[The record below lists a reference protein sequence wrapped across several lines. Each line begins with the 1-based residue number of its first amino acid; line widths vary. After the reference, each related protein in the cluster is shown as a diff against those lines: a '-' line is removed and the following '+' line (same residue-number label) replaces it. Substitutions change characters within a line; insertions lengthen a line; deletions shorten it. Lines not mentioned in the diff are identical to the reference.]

1 MFDFRIDRCVGNGRE
16 ITAPAWIIGHLSI
29 GRSNKSVVLVK
40 KAIPNGTLKKLD
52 NIYNKGEKHDQKE
65 DKSEFIGQIMDLF
78 EDFLDEYGIK
88 IPQKEGEEGYDPD
101 TPINLYGK
109 TYDDLAEQLEGFFR
123 GWGVIKD
130 ERPQVEYLFILSLN
144 GIKCEGTISVK
155 AKDSDEAYRKAQDLA
170 ETELSSSFPS
180 LDIPYDVEPV
190 EEEGYPLYSIITEF
204 LPFST
209 EQKVVSTSDK
219 ADADALFE
227 KACRDN
233 SAVKLTVQTSSK
245 ASPAILKKW
254 SI

>member
-1 MFDFRIDRCVGNGRE
+1 MI
-16 ITAPAWIIGHLSI
+16 
-29 GRSNKSVVLVK
+29 K
-40 KAIPNGTLKKLD
+40 
-52 NIYNKGEKHDQKE
+52 KE

-101 TPINLYGK
+101 TPINLYGNA
-109 TYDDLAEQLEGFFR
+109 Y
-123 GWGVIKD
+123 D

-180 LDIPYDVEPV
+180 LDIPYDVEPI

>member
-1 MFDFRIDRCVGNGRE
+1 MI
-16 ITAPAWIIGHLSI
+16 
-29 GRSNKSVVLVK
+29 K
-40 KAIPNGTLKKLD
+40 KEN
-52 NIYNKGEKHDQKE
+52 
-65 DKSEFIGQIMDLF
+65 KSEFIGQIMDIF

-88 IPQKEGEEGYDPD
+88 IPQKEGEEGCGPD
-101 TPINLYGK
+101 TPANLCGK
-109 TYDDLAEQLEGFFR
+109 AYDNLAEHLETFFHR
-123 GWGVIKD
+123 WGVIKD
-130 ERPQVEYLFILSLN
+130 EHPQIEYLFTLSLN
-144 GIKCEGTISVK
+144 GVKCNGTISVK
-155 AKDSDEAYRKAQDLA
+155 AEDPDEAYRKAQNLA
-170 ETELSSSFPS
+170 KTELCISFPS

-190 EEEGYPLYSIITEF
+190 EEEGYPLYSIISEL

>member
-1 MFDFRIDRCVGNGRE
+1 MI
-16 ITAPAWIIGHLSI
+16 
-29 GRSNKSVVLVK
+29 K
-40 KAIPNGTLKKLD
+40 
-52 NIYNKGEKHDQKE
+52 KE
-65 DKSEFIGQIMDLF
+65 DQSEFIGQIMDLF

-101 TPINLYGK
+101 TPINLYGNA
-109 TYDDLAEQLEGFFR
+109 YDDLAEQLEGF
-123 GWGVIKD
+123 
-130 ERPQVEYLFILSLN
+130 LN
-144 GIKCEGTISVK
+144 EVKCNGTISVK
-155 AKDSDEAYRKAQDLA
+155 AEDPDEAYRKAQNLA
-170 ETELSSSFPS
+170 KTELYISFPS

-190 EEEGYPLYSIITEF
+190 EEEGYPLYSIISEL

>member
-1 MFDFRIDRCVGNGRE
+1 MI
-16 ITAPAWIIGHLSI
+16 
-29 GRSNKSVVLVK
+29 K
-40 KAIPNGTLKKLD
+40 
-52 NIYNKGEKHDQKE
+52 KE

-88 IPQKEGEEGYDPD
+88 IPQKEGVDDYDPD
-101 TPINLYGK
+101 TPVNLCGK
-109 TYDDLAEQLEGFFR
+109 AYDDLAEQLEGFFR
-123 GWGVIKD
+123 SWGVIKD
-130 ERPQVEYLFILSLN
+130 ERPRVEYLFTLSLN
-144 GIKCEGTISVK
+144 GIKCDGTISVK
-155 AKDSDEAYRKAQDLA
+155 AKDTDEAYRKAQDLA

-227 KACRDN
+227 KACSDN

>member
-1 MFDFRIDRCVGNGRE
+1 
-16 ITAPAWIIGHLSI
+16 
-29 GRSNKSVVLVK
+29 
-40 KAIPNGTLKKLD
+40 
-52 NIYNKGEKHDQKE
+52 
-65 DKSEFIGQIMDLF
+65 MDIF

-88 IPQKEGEEGYDPD
+88 IPQKEGEEGCGPD
-101 TPINLYGK
+101 TPANLCGK
-109 TYDDLAEQLEGFFR
+109 AYDNLAEHLETFFHR
-123 GWGVIKD
+123 WGVIKD
-130 ERPQVEYLFILSLN
+130 EHPQIEYLFTLSLN
-144 GIKCEGTISVK
+144 RVKCNGTISVK

-170 ETELSSSFPS
+170 KTELCSSFPS
-180 LDIPYDVEPV
+180 LDISYDVEPV
-190 EEEGYPLYSIITEF
+190 EEEGYPLYSIISEL

-254 SI
+254 SL

>member
-1 MFDFRIDRCVGNGRE
+1 
-16 ITAPAWIIGHLSI
+16 
-29 GRSNKSVVLVK
+29 
-40 KAIPNGTLKKLD
+40 
-52 NIYNKGEKHDQKE
+52 
-65 DKSEFIGQIMDLF
+65 MDLF

-101 TPINLYGK
+101 TPVNLCGK
-109 TYDDLAEQLEGFFR
+109 AYDNLAEQLETFFR
-123 GWGVIKD
+123 RWGVIKD
-130 ERPQVEYLFILSLN
+130 EHPQIEYLFTLSLN
-144 GIKCEGTISVK
+144 GVKCNGTISVK
-155 AKDSDEAYRKAQDLA
+155 AKDSDEAYRKAQDLT

>member
-1 MFDFRIDRCVGNGRE
+1 MI
-16 ITAPAWIIGHLSI
+16 
-29 GRSNKSVVLVK
+29 K
-40 KAIPNGTLKKLD
+40 KEN
-52 NIYNKGEKHDQKE
+52 
-65 DKSEFIGQIMDLF
+65 KSEFIGQIMDIF

-88 IPQKEGEEGYDPD
+88 IPQKEGEEGCGPD
-101 TPINLYGK
+101 TPANLCGK
-109 TYDDLAEQLEGFFR
+109 AYDNLAEHLETFFHR
-123 GWGVIKD
+123 WGVIKD
-130 ERPQVEYLFILSLN
+130 EHPQIEYLFTLSLN
-144 GIKCEGTISVK
+144 GVKCNGTISVK

-170 ETELSSSFPS
+170 ETELCSSFPS
-180 LDIPYDVEPV
+180 LDISYDVEPV
-190 EEEGYPLYSIITEF
+190 EEEGYPLYSIISEL

>member
-1 MFDFRIDRCVGNGRE
+1 MI
-16 ITAPAWIIGHLSI
+16 
-29 GRSNKSVVLVK
+29 K
-40 KAIPNGTLKKLD
+40 KEN
-52 NIYNKGEKHDQKE
+52 
-65 DKSEFIGQIMDLF
+65 KSEFIGQIMDIF

-88 IPQKEGEEGYDPD
+88 IPQKEGEEGCGPD
-101 TPINLYGK
+101 TPTNLCGK
-109 TYDDLAEQLEGFFR
+109 AYDNLAEHLETFFHR
-123 GWGVIKD
+123 WGVIKD
-130 ERPQVEYLFILSLN
+130 EHPQIEYLFTLSLN
-144 GIKCEGTISVK
+144 GVKCNGTISVK
-155 AKDSDEAYRKAQDLA
+155 AEDPDEAYRKAQNLA
-170 ETELSSSFPS
+170 ETELCISFPS

-190 EEEGYPLYSIITEF
+190 EEEGYPLYSIISEL

-233 SAVKLTVQTSSK
+233 SAVKLIVQTSSK

>member
-1 MFDFRIDRCVGNGRE
+1 MI
-16 ITAPAWIIGHLSI
+16 
-29 GRSNKSVVLVK
+29 K
-40 KAIPNGTLKKLD
+40 KEN
-52 NIYNKGEKHDQKE
+52 
-65 DKSEFIGQIMDLF
+65 KSEFIGQIMDIF

-88 IPQKEGEEGYDPD
+88 IPQKEGEEGCGPD
-101 TPINLYGK
+101 TPANLCGK
-109 TYDDLAEQLEGFFR
+109 AYDNLAEQLETFFR
-123 GWGVIKD
+123 RWGVIKD
-130 ERPQVEYLFILSLN
+130 EHPQIEYLFTLSLN
-144 GIKCEGTISVK
+144 GVKCNGTISVK
-155 AKDSDEAYRKAQDLA
+155 AKDSDEAYRKAQDLT

>member
-1 MFDFRIDRCVGNGRE
+1 MWRF
-16 ITAPAWIIGHLSI
+16 
-29 GRSNKSVVLVK
+29 
-40 KAIPNGTLKKLD
+40 
-52 NIYNKGEKHDQKE
+52 
-65 DKSEFIGQIMDLF
+65 QI
-78 EDFLDEYGIK
+78 
-88 IPQKEGEEGYDPD
+88 
-101 TPINLYGK
+101 
-109 TYDDLAEQLEGFFR
+109 
-123 GWGVIKD
+123 
-130 ERPQVEYLFILSLN
+130 
-144 GIKCEGTISVK
+144 
-155 AKDSDEAYRKAQDLA
+155 
-170 ETELSSSFPS
+170 SFPS

-190 EEEGYPLYSIITEF
+190 EEEGYPLYSIISEL

>member
-1 MFDFRIDRCVGNGRE
+1 MI
-16 ITAPAWIIGHLSI
+16 
-29 GRSNKSVVLVK
+29 K
-40 KAIPNGTLKKLD
+40 KEN
-52 NIYNKGEKHDQKE
+52 
-65 DKSEFIGQIMDLF
+65 KSEFIGQIMDIF

-88 IPQKEGEEGYDPD
+88 IPQKEGEEGCGPD
-101 TPINLYGK
+101 TPANLCGK
-109 TYDDLAEQLEGFFR
+109 AYDNLAEQLETFFR
-123 GWGVIKD
+123 RWGVIKD
-130 ERPQVEYLFILSLN
+130 EHPQIEYLFTLSLN
-144 GIKCEGTISVK
+144 GVKCNGTISVK
-155 AKDSDEAYRKAQDLA
+155 EKDSDEAYRKAQDLT

>member
-1 MFDFRIDRCVGNGRE
+1 MI
-16 ITAPAWIIGHLSI
+16 
-29 GRSNKSVVLVK
+29 K
-40 KAIPNGTLKKLD
+40 
-52 NIYNKGEKHDQKE
+52 KE
-65 DKSEFIGQIMDLF
+65 DKHEFIGQIMDLF

-88 IPQKEGEEGYDPD
+88 IPQKEGEEGCDPD
-101 TPINLYGK
+101 TPTNLCGK
-109 TYDDLAEQLEGFFR
+109 AYDNLAEHLETFFHR
-123 GWGVIKD
+123 WGVIKD
-130 ERPQVEYLFILSLN
+130 EHPQIEYLFTLSLN
-144 GIKCEGTISVK
+144 GVKCNGTISVK
-155 AKDSDEAYRKAQDLA
+155 AEDPDEAYRKAQNLA
-170 ETELSSSFPS
+170 KTELCISFPS

-190 EEEGYPLYSIITEF
+190 EEEGYPLYSIISEL

>member
-1 MFDFRIDRCVGNGRE
+1 MI
-16 ITAPAWIIGHLSI
+16 
-29 GRSNKSVVLVK
+29 K
-40 KAIPNGTLKKLD
+40 
-52 NIYNKGEKHDQKE
+52 KE
-65 DKSEFIGQIMDLF
+65 DKPEFIGQIMDLF

-88 IPQKEGEEGYDPD
+88 IPQKEGEESY
-101 TPINLYGK
+101 
-109 TYDDLAEQLEGFFR
+109 
-123 GWGVIKD
+123 D
-130 ERPQVEYLFILSLN
+130 ERPQVEYLLILSLN
-144 GIKCEGTISVK
+144 GIKCDGTISVK
-155 AKDSDEAYRKAQDLA
+155 AKDTDEAYRKAQDLA

-180 LDIPYDVEPV
+180 LDIPYDVEPI

-227 KACRDN
+227 KACSDN

-245 ASPAILKKW
+245 ASPEILKKW

>member
-1 MFDFRIDRCVGNGRE
+1 MI
-16 ITAPAWIIGHLSI
+16 
-29 GRSNKSVVLVK
+29 K
-40 KAIPNGTLKKLD
+40 
-52 NIYNKGEKHDQKE
+52 KE

-88 IPQKEGEEGYDPD
+88 ISQKEGVDDYDPD
-101 TPINLYGK
+101 TPANLCGK
-109 TYDDLAEQLEGFFR
+109 AYDDLTEHLQTFFR
-123 GWGVIKD
+123 NWGVIKD
-130 ERPQVEYLFILSLN
+130 ERPQIEYLFTLSLN
-144 GIKCEGTISVK
+144 RVKCNGTISVK
-155 AKDSDEAYRKAQDLA
+155 AEDPDEAYRKAQDLA

-190 EEEGYPLYSIITEF
+190 EEEGYPLYSIISEL
-204 LPFST
+204 LPIST